1 MSEFVCR
8 VADADGRVFSHVE
21 AANTLDEAR
30 QKLAERGLFVYSVE
44 ARGGRVGSLLRRRT
58 GRQIGGSD
66 FLILNQ
72 QFNTLIKAG
81 LPILR
86 ALELLAARASSSRLR
101 PVVEQI
107 RDHVREGKS
116 LSEAVDEAGVFSK
129 VYSTA
134 ILAGE
139 KSGNLPGVLDYYIA
153 YQRVSTGVKKKIA
166 ATLVYPV
173 LLITVAIIIVTYLV
187 TGVVPR
193 FALLY
198 RDMNVELPT
207 PTRVLIA
214 LTVDYRFLFLG
225 FVALLALIAMGVFL
239 WSRTDEGGTALDRFK
254 FRLPLV
260 GDTLLKFQVAQF
272 SRTLSTLLTGGTP
285 LVAGLQTA
293 TEAITSKLLQS
304 TVAEATQM
312 VREGESL
319 HAALASKGVMPKM
332 AVDMIEVGESSGAIS
347 PMLNSVAEFY
357 EEEVNLRLGAMVAI
371 IEPVLLIIMGM
382 FVAFI
387 LISDELPLL
396 LGKKLLIRVATA
408 RQIADVLKRTEQS
421 QRVLEQAT
429 EAFALQAPK
438 EE

>member
-1 MSEFVCR
+1 MGEFVCR
-8 VADADGRVFSHVE
+8 VADANGRVFSHIE
-21 AANTLDEAR
+21 AAGTLDEAR

-44 ARGGRVGSLLRRRT
+44 ARSSLVSGMLGVVKQRK
-58 GRQIGGSD
+58 IGGSD

-81 LPILR
+81 LPILK
-86 ALELLAARASSSRLR
+86 ALDLLATRASAPRLR
-101 PVVEQI
+101 PILTQI
-107 RDHVREGKS
+107 RDRVREGKS
-116 LSEAVDEAGVFSK
+116 LSEAVDQAGVFSK

-173 LLITVAIIIVTYLV
+173 LLITVAIVIVTYLV
-187 TGVVPR
+187 TGVVPK

-214 LTVDYRFLFLG
+214 LTVDYRFEFLG
-225 FVALLALIAMGVFL
+225 FVGLFVLIAMGVFL
-239 WSRTDEGGTALDRFK
+239 WSRTEEGGTAFDRFK

-272 SRTLSTLLTGGTP
+272 SRTLATLLTGGTP

-293 TEAITSKLLQS
+293 TEAITSRLLQS
-304 TVAEATQM
+304 TVAQATQM

-357 EEEVNLRLGAMVAI
+357 EEEVNLRLAAMVAV
-371 IEPVLLIIMGM
+371 IEPALLIIMGL

-387 LISDELPLL
+387 LISLYLPIFSFSV
-396 LGKKLLIRVATA
+396 K
-408 RQIADVLKRTEQS
+408 
-421 QRVLEQAT
+421 
-429 EAFALQAPK
+429 
-438 EE
+438 

>member
-30 QKLAERGLFVYSVE
+30 QKLADRGLYVYSVE
-44 ARGGRVGSLLRRRT
+44 SRGGRLGALVRRRT
-58 GRQIGGSD
+58 GRQVGGSD

-81 LPILR
+81 LPILK
-86 ALELLAARASSSRLR
+86 ALDLLATRATSPKLR
-101 PVVEQI
+101 PVVAQI
-107 RDHVREGKS
+107 RDQVREGKS

-139 KSGNLPGVLDYYIA
+139 KSGNLPGVLDHYIG
-153 YQRVSTGVKKKIA
+153 YQRVSTGVRKKIL
-166 ATLVYPV
+166 ATLVYPC
-173 LLITVAIIIVTYLV
+173 LLITVATVIVTYLV
-187 TGVVPR
+187 TGVIPK

-198 RDMNVELPT
+198 RDLNVELPT
-207 PTRVLIA
+207 PTRILIA
-214 LTVDYRFLFLG
+214 LTVDYRFVFLG
-225 FVALLALIAMGVFL
+225 LVGLLVLTVVGLFL
-239 WSRTDEGGTALDRFK
+239 WSRSEMGGTAFDRFK
-254 FRLPLV
+254 FRLPIV

-285 LVAGLQTA
+285 LVAALQTA
-293 TEAITSKLLQS
+293 SDAITSRLLRS

-312 VREGESL
+312 VREGETL
-319 HAALASKGVMPKM
+319 HGALASKGVMPEM

-357 EEEVNLRLGAMVAI
+357 EEEVNLRLSAMVAV
-371 IEPVLLIIMGM
+371 IEPVLLIIMGL

-387 LISDELPLL
+387 LISLYLPIFSFSIN
-396 LGKKLLIRVATA
+396 GAG
-408 RQIADVLKRTEQS
+408 
-421 QRVLEQAT
+421 
-429 EAFALQAPK
+429 APR
-438 EE
+438 

>member
-1 MSEFVCR
+1 MGEFVCR

-21 AANTLDEAR
+21 AASTLDEAR

-44 ARGGRVGSLLRRRT
+44 ARGGRIGSLLRRPS

-81 LPILR
+81 LPILKS
-86 ALELLAARASSSRLR
+86 LDLLATRASSPRLR
-101 PVVEQI
+101 PVIAQI
-107 RDHVREGKS
+107 RDQIREGKS

-129 VYSTA
+129 VYATA

-173 LLITVAIIIVTYLV
+173 LLITVATVIVTYLV
-187 TGVVPR
+187 TGVVPK

-207 PTRVLIA
+207 PTRILIA

-225 FVALLALIAMGVFL
+225 FIVLLALIVMGVFL
-239 WSRTDEGGTALDRFK
+239 WSRTEEGGATFDRFK

-272 SRTLSTLLTGGTP
+272 SRTLATLLTGGTP

-293 TEAITSKLLQS
+293 TEAISSKLLRS
-304 TVAEATQM
+304 TVAQATQM

-319 HAALASKGVMPKM
+319 HAALSLKGVMPKM

-357 EEEVNLRLGAMVAI
+357 EEEVNLRLSAMVAV
-371 IEPVLLIIMGM
+371 IEPALLIIMGL

-387 LISDELPLL
+387 LISLYLPIFSFSVN
-396 LGKKLLIRVATA
+396 GA
-408 RQIADVLKRTEQS
+408 R
-421 QRVLEQAT
+421 
-429 EAFALQAPK
+429 
-438 EE
+438 

>member
-8 VADADGRVFSHVE
+8 VADSDGRVFSHVE
-21 AANTLDEAR
+21 AANSLDEAR
-30 QKLAERGLFVYSVE
+30 QKLLDRGLYVYSVE
-44 ARGGRVGSLLRRRT
+44 SRGGRIGALVRRKS
-58 GRQIGGSD
+58 GRQVRGSE

-86 ALELLAARASSSRLR
+86 ALDLLATRASAPTLR
-101 PVVEQI
+101 PVITQI
-107 RDHVREGKS
+107 RDQVREGKS
-116 LSEAVDEAGVFSK
+116 LSEAIDQAGMFSK

-153 YQRVSTGVKKKIA
+153 YQRVSTGVRKKIV

-173 LLITVAIIIVTYLV
+173 LLVTVAIIIVSYLV
-187 TGVVPR
+187 TGVIPK

-198 RDMNVELPT
+198 RDLNVSLPT

-214 LTVDYRFLFLG
+214 LTVDYRWI
-225 FVALLALIAMGVFL
+225 FVSVIGCLVLALAGVFL
-239 WSRTDEGGTALDRFK
+239 WSRTEEGGMSCDRLK
-254 FRLPLV
+254 FRLPV
-260 GDTLLKFQVAQF
+260 IGDTLLKFQVAQF
-272 SRTLSTLLTGGTP
+272 SRTLATLLTGGTP

-293 TEAITSKLLQS
+293 TDAITSKLLRS
-304 TVAEATQM
+304 TVADATQM

-319 HAALASKGVMPKM
+319 HAALASKRVMPEM
-332 AVDMIEVGESSGAIS
+332 ATDMIEVGESSGAIS

-357 EEEVNLRLGAMVAI
+357 EEEVTLRLATLIAF
-371 IEPVLLIIMGM
+371 IEPVLLIFIAL

-387 LISDELPLL
+387 LIALYLPIFSFS
-396 LGKKLLIRVATA
+396 LGG
-408 RQIADVLKRTEQS
+408 S
-421 QRVLEQAT
+421 
-429 EAFALQAPK
+429 AP
-438 EE
+438 